1 MMNLNKLSDALR
13 QTNHYFRVKAASAVN
28 TALTLRN
35 WLFGYYIVE
44 YEQKGEDR
52 AVYGDQL
59 LIKLVDLLQDDVKDI
74 SLTYLKNVRKFYFTY
89 PQIGQTVSDFSKNL
103 LSFLTIEKGQTMS
116 DQSFIESL
124 TSIRQTLSDELI
136 KSENKGIN
144 VPASR
149 IISTLSFSHLTELIK
164 IDDPLK
170 RTFYEIETI
179 NGTWSVRE
187 MKRQISTLYY
197 ERSGFSKN
205 KEKLELL
212 VNQKVE
218 KLKPSDLI
226 KDPFTFEF
234 LGLPRRE
241 TIEESDL
248 EQALIDNLQQFLL
261 ELGNGFCFEARQKRI
276 LIGDE
281 YYYIDLVFYH
291 RILKCH
297 VLVDL
302 KLDQFSHQYAGQLN
316 SYIDFYRKKIKQKR
330 DKKPIGI
337 LLCTGGN
344 KTLVE
349 YATAGL
355 SKNLFIAEYKVNLP
369 SEKELK
375 DFITQKL
382 KELT

>member
-1 MMNLNKLSDALR
+1 M
-13 QTNHYFRVKAASAVN
+13 
-28 TALTLRN
+28 
-35 WLFGYYIVE
+35 
-44 YEQKGEDR
+44 
-52 AVYGDQL
+52 
-59 LIKLVDLLQDDVKDI
+59 
-74 SLTYLKNVRKFYFTY
+74 
-89 PQIGQTVSDFSKNL
+89 SDFSKNL
-103 LSFLTIEKGQTMS
+103 LSFLTIEKGQTVS

-205 KEKLELL
+205 KGKLELL
-212 VNQKVE
+212 VNQKAE

-234 LGLPRRE
+234 LGLPHRE

-316 SYIDFYRKKIKQKR
+316 SYIDFYRKNIKQKR

>member
-1 MMNLNKLSDALR
+1 MDLNKLSDALKM
-13 QTNHYFRVKAASAVN
+13 TNHYFRAKAASAVN

-52 AVYGDQL
+52 AVYGEQL
-59 LIKLVDLLQDDVKDI
+59 LIKLVELLQEDVKDI
-74 SLTYLKNVRKFYFTY
+74 SLTYLKNVRKFYITY

-103 LSFLTIEKGQTMS
+103 QSSLIKEKGQTVS
-116 DQSFIESL
+116 DFSFIESL
-124 TSIRQTLSDELI
+124 SSISQNDEFENP
-136 KSENKGIN
+136 ENKEIN
-144 VPASR
+144 VSARR
-149 IISTLSFSHLTELIK
+149 IIQTLSFSHLTELIK

-170 RTFYEIETI
+170 RTFYEIESI

-187 MKRQISTLYY
+187 LKRQISTLYY
-197 ERSGFSKN
+197 ERSGFSRN

-212 VNQKVE
+212 VNQKSE

-234 LGLPRRE
+234 LGLPHRE
-241 TIEESDL
+241 MIEESDL
-248 EQALIDNLQQFLL
+248 EQALIENLQQFLL
-261 ELGNGFCFEARQKRI
+261 ELGNGFCFESRQKRI

-281 YYYIDLVFYH
+281 YYYIDMVFYH

-302 KLDQFSHQYAGQLN
+302 KVDQFSHQYAGQLN
-316 SYIDFYRKKIKQKR
+316 SYIDYYRKNIKQKR

-382 KELT
+382 RELT